1 MKTRLCRL
9 AWLLAS
15 LAAFATV
22 PLASA
27 APAGSPVEAVRV
39 ASATDVVRQW
49 RPGLHLFVKGNVG
62 AGDAALNTLA
72 SWLAEQGTNWVVVL
86 AENAEG
92 ETYTDAEGRTY
103 RGVEAVNHALGKGLM
118 NQTAFGQQVDART
131 GERNA
136 AFFILFLKERRLSYY
151 GSDAQDKRGLG
162 EDHWVGNLDRAAVSA
177 MRNGARVVDAAKD
190 TVSTL
195 NRRLED
201 RIAAEAR
208 ERQQRAVAEQ
218 KAREQAAQRAAAA
231 LEKARADY
239 LVAET
244 KSGEFSRRFPDL
256 TGDLGRL
263 ELTGLKIE
271 LAAVQAAVE
280 QGDPQ
285 SAVRK
290 AEALHARVQTLL
302 RALEQYPRDGRTLE
316 SLATQLQAEA
326 GRPSASRV
334 PGPVQSA
341 RESLEAARREYARGD
356 SSYVA
361 LLEAASRAV
370 ATARMAV
377 AGAEAAAARQQ
388 VFLGMTLFS
397 LLAGAAVV
405 GLLLNRRRLPVMV
418 EARHLHE
425 LWRNALSEKTTALFA
440 LLDRRLGV
448 LGESEEETVRRYRGG
463 TLQLG
468 RQIIQDVD
476 ELFIM
481 SSCAGRVLEQA
492 GELVAPAGIWL
503 RLLNL
508 FGRTRY
514 RQAVALLR
522 DHPIAFKPEEGL
534 ELVVR
539 GQRTERDRL
548 AGDLQSY
555 RPFTMTF
562 HELIEA
568 FNQRAERA
576 LAGLEELENA
586 LLTAPDKF
594 KRIQEAI
601 DAAKTAEQEL
611 ASSARE
617 DGWFDL
623 KRLFAGLLP
632 SAQRHLARARQ
643 TAVSDPI
650 DGLRGDGA
658 RAGQQASDAAAL
670 VDLARQARAGLLP
683 RARDAEKAL
692 AAQGIGTAWIGE
704 ALHQVSL
711 EADQAVSAALE
722 RPAEKEIAALRQA
735 IENLATAATEAVA
748 LDQLRREQALPQ
760 IAQATAAVREARAEL
775 GSALGL
781 PPGETLRE
789 DGHDPTELLASAQ
802 AQLEAAIA
810 ALSRGDLSAT
820 RNALD
825 SVEALT
831 TQANHVVEATRRAFG
846 DYAPAAEA
854 LEQEVRRI
862 GARVPEHAAT
872 LAQIRQSYAPA
883 VLGLGAGDPAHPNAN
898 GTLEDNIQETEA
910 HLGRA
915 RLALDNAASRFR
927 QARVLE
933 SAAQLQTVKQELD
946 TALYRLSEIQEKRRR
961 LSETEAANRRL
972 LDTLEQ
978 RCRQCETLASQPTTM
993 AATIKTFEAAA
1004 HSLEMARGAV
1014 SGVPADPFAAAE
1026 SLARTQAELDRVAE
1040 QARRDREIYEQTGRS
1055 LAAAEKQLADAERI
1069 ALRSATDNLPDSG
1082 AVQQARGVVASL
1094 RTELQA
1100 LQAGYQSPH
1109 GYWHALDEAASGM
1122 ANRAAAAAATL
1133 KGELEQAE
1141 ASVAA
1146 LSAASDRVRAAAGWT
1161 GGYGVV
1167 ILGAPGAEVLTQAR
1181 VHLERGEYTLA
1192 RQVAENAR
1200 RAAERAIAQ
1209 AQAEAQRRRLEEEER
1224 LERER
1229 RRRRE
1234 EEARRMAHQSSFPSG
1249 FGGSHGGGSSWGSS
1263 GSGTRTSSF
1272 SSGSG
1277 VRTSSW

>member
-1 MKTRLCRL
+1 MKTSLYRL
-9 AWLLAS
+9 AGLLGS
-15 LAAFATV
+15 LAALGTTQPA
-22 PLASA
+22 PA
-27 APAGSPVEAVRV
+27 APAAPTGEAVRV
-39 ASATDVVRQW
+39 ALATDVVRQW
-49 RPGLHLFVKGNVG
+49 RPGQHLYVKGNVG
-62 AGDAALNTLA
+62 AGDSTLNGLA
-72 SWLAEQGTNWVVVL
+72 SWLAEQGTNWVAVL
-86 AENAEG
+86 AESAEG

-118 NQTAFGQQVDART
+118 NQTAFGQQVDSRT

-136 AFFILFLKERRLSYY
+136 AFFVLFLKERRLSYY

-162 EDHWVGNLDRAAVSA
+162 EDHWVGNLDRAAVTA
-177 MRNGARVVDAAKD
+177 MRNGARVIDAVKD
-190 TVSTL
+190 TVSTI

-208 ERQQRAVAEQ
+208 ERQQRVIAEQ

-256 TGDLGRL
+256 TGDLGRV
-263 ELTGLKIE
+263 EMTGLKLE
-271 LAAVQAAVE
+271 LAAIQSAVE
-280 QGDPQ
+280 QGDTQ
-285 SAVRK
+285 NAVRK
-290 AEALHARVQTLL
+290 ADALRERVQALV
-302 RALEQYPRDGRTLE
+302 RALEQYPRDGQTLE
-316 SLATQLQAEA
+316 GLATQLQAEA
-326 GRPSASRV
+326 GRPHASRV
-334 PGPVQSA
+334 QGPVESA
-341 RESLEAARREYARGD
+341 RESLAAARREYERGD

-377 AGAEAAAARQQ
+377 AGAEAAALRQQ
-388 VFLGMTLFS
+388 VFLGMTFFS

-405 GLLLNRRRLPVMV
+405 GLLLNRRRMPFMV
-418 EARHLHE
+418 EARHLHD
-425 LWRNALSEKTTALFA
+425 LWRQALSEKTTALFA

-463 TLQLG
+463 TLRLG

-481 SSCAGRVLEQA
+481 SSCAGRILEQA
-492 GELVAPAGIWL
+492 GELVEPTGIRL

-508 FGRTRY
+508 FARAPY

-548 AGDLQSY
+548 VGDLQSY

-594 KRIQEAI
+594 KRIQEMI
-601 DAAKTAEQEL
+601 DGARTAEHEL
-611 ASSARE
+611 ASGTQE

-623 KRLFAGLLP
+623 KRLFSDLLP

-650 DGLRGDGA
+650 DGLRVDGA
-658 RAGQQASDAAAL
+658 RANQQVSDATAL
-670 VDLARQARAGLLP
+670 VALVRRARGDVLP
-683 RARDAEKAL
+683 RAREAEKAL
-692 AAQGIGTAWIGE
+692 AAQAIGSTWIGE
-704 ALHQVSL
+704 ALQQVSVHVD
-711 EADQAVSAALE
+711 EAVSAALE
-722 RPAEKEIAALRQA
+722 QTAETEIAALEQA
-735 IENLATAATEAVA
+735 IGNLAKAATDAVA
-748 LDQLRREQALPQ
+748 LDQLRREQAMPQ
-760 IAQATAAVREARAEL
+760 IAQTTAAVREARTEL
-775 GSALGL
+775 GLALEL
-781 PPGETLRE
+781 PAGETLRE
-789 DGHDPTELLASAQ
+789 EGQDPTESLTSAQ

-810 ALSRGDLSAT
+810 ALSRGDLAAA
-820 RNALD
+820 RNAID
-825 SVEALT
+825 SVGALT
-831 TQANHVVEATRRAFG
+831 TQANQIVEETRRAFSA
-846 DYAPAAEA
+846 YAPAAAA
-854 LEQEVRRI
+854 LEQEIRRI
-862 GARVPEHAAT
+862 GGLVPEHAAT

-883 VLGLGAGDPAHPNAN
+883 VLSLGAGDRAHPKAN
-898 GTLEDNIQETEA
+898 GTLEDNIQETEE

-915 RLALDNAASRFR
+915 RLSLDNAARGFR

-933 SAAQLQTVKQELD
+933 SAVQLQTAKQELD

-961 LSETEAANRRL
+961 LTETEAANRRV
-972 LDTLEQ
+972 LDALEQ
-978 RCRQCETLASQPTTM
+978 RRRECEALASQPTTM
-993 AATIKTFEAAA
+993 AATTKTLEAAA
-1004 HSLEMARGAV
+1004 HSLEMARAAV
-1014 SGVPADPFAAAE
+1014 GGVPRDPFTAADR
-1026 SLARTQAELDRVAE
+1026 LAKTQVDFDLVAD
-1040 QARRDREIYEQTGRS
+1040 QARRDREVHEQAGRS
-1055 LAAAEKQLADAERI
+1055 LVAAEKQLADAERI
-1069 ALRSATDNLPDSG
+1069 AQQSATDNLPDSG
-1082 AVQQARGVVASL
+1082 AVQQARGVVVSL
-1094 RTELQA
+1094 RTEWQA
-1100 LQAGYQSPH
+1100 LQAKFQIPH
-1109 GYWHALDEAASGM
+1109 GDWPALDEAASGI
-1122 ANRAAAAAATL
+1122 ATRAAAAAATL

-1161 GGYGVV
+1161 AGYGVV
-1167 ILGAPGAEVLTQAR
+1167 ILGAPGAEVLAQAR
-1181 VHLERGEYTLA
+1181 DHLERGEYTLA

-1209 AQAEAQRRRLEEEER
+1209 AQAEAQRQRLEEEER

-1234 EEARRMAHQSSFPSG
+1234 EEARRMARRSSFPSG
-1249 FGGSHGGGSSWGSS
+1249 FGSSHAGGSSWGSS
-1263 GSGTRTSSF
+1263 GSGARTSSF